1 MQAFVRI
8 IPNSQTA
15 TRTCKRH
22 DLRGMQAILLP
33 STGAQL
39 PQRGDT
45 RELKRTH
52 QSALESLLAK
62 AMHDAP
68 FTPYASHLNITAAI
82 TRTPAMVMI

>member
-45 RELKRTH
+45 RNSSVRIKVHLHRFSQKRCTTLH
-52 QSALESLLAK
+52 LL
-62 AMHDAP
+62 
-68 FTPYASHLNITAAI
+68 PYASHLNITAAI
-82 TRTPAMVMI
+82 TRTPAMVMM

>member
-15 TRTCKRH
+15 TGTCKRH

>member
-22 DLRGMQAILLP
+22 DLRGMQASLTSSLRFLGVILAEYRRA
-33 STGAQL
+33 TAAA
-39 PQRGDT
+39 R
-45 RELKRTH
+45 RYEELKRTH
-52 QSALESLLAK
+52 QSALASLLAK

-68 FTPYASHLNITAAI
+68 FTSL
-82 TRTPAMVMI
+82 R